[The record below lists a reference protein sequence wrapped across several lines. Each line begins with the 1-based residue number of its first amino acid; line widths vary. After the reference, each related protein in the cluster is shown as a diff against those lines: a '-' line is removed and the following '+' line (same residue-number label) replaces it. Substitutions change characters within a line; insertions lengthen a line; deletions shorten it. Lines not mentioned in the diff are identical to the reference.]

1 MVDIHSHILPGI
13 DDGSKSME
21 ETMEM
26 LKLTEA
32 DGIKTIVATSHFYR
46 GYYENKWNDIKKL
59 VEKVK
64 TRAEEENV
72 DLDIISG
79 QEVMLDNRTLESYRS
94 SEIGCMEG
102 TGYMLVELPMMTMPK
117 DAMNIIYELEIKGV
131 RPILAHPERYRYI
144 IDNPSKIN
152 EFLDEKCL
160 IQINTGSIIGIFGKK
175 VKSTARILIKNG
187 VCSFIASD
195 THSTGGRCPG
205 ISKAMKTASHIDDN
219 IYGRIEENCKKLLEN
234 QLISPSSE
242 RIKGKRGIFNFL
254 RI

>member
-46 GYYENKWNDIKKL
+46 GYYENKWSDIKKL

-64 TRAEEENV
+64 TRAKKEDI

-79 QEVMLDNRTLESYRS
+79 QEVMLDDHTLESYRNG
-94 SEIGCMEG
+94 EIGCMEG
-102 TGYMLVELPMMTMPK
+102 TDYMLVELPMMNMPRG
-117 DAMNIIYELEIKGV
+117 AMDIIYELEIRGV
-131 RPILAHPERYRYI
+131 HPILAHPERYRYI

-160 IQINTGSIIGIFGKK
+160 IQINTGSITGIFGKK
-175 VKSTARILIKNG
+175 VKNTASILIKNG

-205 ISKAMKTASHIDDN
+205 ISRAAKIVSHIN
-219 IYGRIEENCKKLLEN
+219 GSIYGRIEENCKKLLKNEFIN
-234 QLISPSSE
+234 PGSE
-242 RIKGKRGIFNFL
+242 RIKEKRGIFNFL
-254 RI
+254 RT

>member
-1 MVDIHSHILPGI
+1 MIDIHSHILPGI

-32 DGIKTIVATSHFYR
+32 DGIENIVATSHFYR
-46 GYYENKWNDIKKL
+46 GYYDNKWIDIKKL
-59 VEKVK
+59 TGKVK
-64 TRAEEENV
+64 AAAKKQNITLN
-72 DLDIISG
+72 IISS
-79 QEVMLDNRTLESYRS
+79 QEVMLDNHTLESYRS
-94 SEIGCMEG
+94 SEIGCIEG
-102 TGYMLVELPMMTMPK
+102 TSYMLVELPMMTMPK

-144 IDNPSKIN
+144 IDNPYKIN

-160 IQINTGSIIGIFGKK
+160 IQINTGSITGIFGKK
-175 VKSTARILIKNG
+175 VKNTARILIKNG

-195 THSTGGRCPG
+195 AHSIGGRCPG
-205 ISKAMKTASHIDDN
+205 ISRAVKTASRIDDH
-219 IYGRIEENCKKLLEN
+219 IYGRIEENCEKLLQN
-234 QLISPSSE
+234 QIINPCSE
-242 RIKGKRGIFNFL
+242 RIKGKKGIFNFL